1 MKPITQLFQVPAIAL
16 GVIFFF
22 VGIVEWLLDDEKYWL
37 ILGLALTFVG
47 LMIHLS
53 RSKKRRERGP

>member
-16 GVIFFF
+16 GVIFFL

-37 ILGLALTFVG
+37 MLGLTLTFVG
-47 LMIHLS
+47 LMIHLF

>member
-1 MKPITQLFQVPAIAL
+1 LKPITQLFQVPAIAL
-16 GVIFFF
+16 GVIFFL

-37 ILGLALTFVG
+37 MLGLTLTFVG
-47 LMIHLS
+47 LMIHLF

>member
-1 MKPITQLFQVPAIAL
+1 MKPITQFFQVPAIAL
-16 GVIFFF
+16 GVIFFL

-37 ILGLALTFVG
+37 MLGLTLTFVG
-47 LMIHLS
+47 LMIHLF